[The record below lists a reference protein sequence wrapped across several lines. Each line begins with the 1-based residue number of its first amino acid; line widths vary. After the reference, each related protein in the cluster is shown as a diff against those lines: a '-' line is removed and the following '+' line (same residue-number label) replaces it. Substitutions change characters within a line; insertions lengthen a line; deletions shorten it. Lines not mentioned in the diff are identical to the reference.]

1 MSTISYG
8 SGSSARSG
16 SSGVSRSTS
25 PPPAQGY
32 SPSQQYFHSNS
43 PLRPNFYPQQGRNN
57 NNMYPLNRTQSSSDT
72 DRIMIAPGLSLD
84 YEPHQMES
92 NFEKHSRRNIRHV
105 DPYIDEE
112 DLPTFNPQP
121 NLHPRRR
128 RTVPGSTLNLDA
140 GIISV
145 APGIEVPPIA
155 VGLSNNSIN
164 THYSQVVIPDPR
176 GINYVPNVYRNR

>member
-16 SSGVSRSTS
+16 SSGVSRSSS
-25 PPPAQGY
+25 PPLGQGY
-32 SPSQQYFHSNS
+32 SPSQYFHSNS
-43 PLRPNFYPQQGRNN
+43 PLRPNFYPQQGRG
-57 NNMYPLNRTQSSSDT
+57 NMYPLTRTQSSSDT

-84 YEPHQMES
+84 YEQHQIDG
-92 NFEKHSRRNIRHV
+92 NYEKNSRRNIRHV
-105 DPYIDEE
+105 DPYNDEE
-112 DLPTFNPQP
+112 ELPTFNSQP

-145 APGIEVPPIA
+145 APGIDGPIA
-155 VGLSNNSIN
+155 AGLSNNTIN
-164 THYSQVVIPDPR
+164 NHYPQVVIPDHR
-176 GINYVPNVYRNR
+176 GINYVPNSFRNR

>member
-25 PPPAQGY
+25 PPPGQGY
-32 SPSQQYFHSNS
+32 SPSQYFHSNS
-43 PLRPNFYPQQGRNN
+43 PLRPNFYPPQGRS
-57 NNMYPLNRTQSSSDT
+57 NMYPLTRTQSSSDT
-72 DRIMIAPGLSLD
+72 DRIMIAPGLSLEYD
-84 YEPHQMES
+84 QHQIDSNYEK
-92 NFEKHSRRNIRHV
+92 NSRHNIRHV

-112 DLPTFNPQP
+112 LPTFNPQP

-128 RTVPGSTLNLDA
+128 RTVPGSSLNLDA

-145 APGIEVPPIA
+145 APGIDGPPIA
-155 VGLSNNSIN
+155 SGLNNNTIN
-164 THYSQVVIPDPR
+164 THYPQLSISDHR
-176 GINYVPNVYRNR
+176 GINYAPSVFRNR

>member
-25 PPPAQGY
+25 PPAQGY
-32 SPSQQYFHSNS
+32 SPSQYFHSNS
-43 PLRPNFYPQQGRNN
+43 PLRPNFYPQQGRG
-57 NNMYPLNRTQSSSDT
+57 NMYPLNRTQSSNDT
-72 DRIMIAPGLSLD
+72 DRMMIAPGLSLD
-84 YEPHQMES
+84 YETHQIDA
-92 NFEKHSRRNIRHV
+92 NYEKHSRRNIHHI

-112 DLPTFNPQP
+112 ELPTFNPQP

-140 GIISV
+140 GILSV
-145 APGIEVPPIA
+145 APGVDVSSIA
-155 VGLSNNSIN
+155 VGLNNNQIN
-164 THYSQVVIPDPR
+164 NHYPQVTISDHR
-176 GINYVPNVYRNR
+176 GIHYAPNVFRNR